1 MSKSYANAATPLEI
15 AANRIARSIAR
26 LSALVEQAEMLE
38 QYAAYDYEQALKEKA
53 HGLAAIMKGQQTR
66 AQARLAA
73 LEEALELFNE

>member
-38 QYAAYDYEQALKEKA
+38 QYAAYDYEQALAAKDHA
-53 HGLAAIMKGQQTR
+53 LAAVMKGSQAR
-66 AQARLAA
+66 AQARLHA
-73 LEEALELFNE
+73 LREALGLFDE